1 MRTSLVALGFTA
13 IFQSTVHAQYS
24 LDIAYDTSN
33 FFDTW
38 DFFNADDPTH
48 GFVEY
53 VDAQTANDQGLAGFV
68 DGKIFMGV
76 DHETKYPANGRRS
89 VRLTSQ
95 KAFTHGLFIADFEH
109 MPGSIPGAWPAFWM
123 FGPDW
128 PNSGEI
134 DIIEGVNTQTT
145 NIVTLHTGP
154 GCSISNEGSLQS
166 SKLKQEDC
174 NANRGYE
181 GCGQSTVDNQNYG
194 DGFNDIRGGVYAT
207 EWTSDHIAVWFFH
220 RDRIPE
226 NVKSDNPDPSS
237 WGTPLARFV
246 GNGGC
251 NFDDHFHENNLVF
264 DTTFCGD
271 WAGSV
276 WGNDPE
282 TSALGVS
289 CQEFVA
295 ANPGAFKDA
304 YWIVNSIRVFQ
315 QTQTQT
321 QTQTQ
326 QGTAK
331 RDVTPKAFF
340 S

>member
-1 MRTSLVALGFTA
+1 MRTSLVALASTA
-13 IFQSTVHAQYS
+13 LLQRTAHAQYS
-24 LDIAYDTSN
+24 LDIAYDASN
-33 FFDTW
+33 FFETW
-38 DFFNADDPTH
+38 DFFNEEDPTH

-53 VDAQTANDQGLAGFV
+53 VDAKTANNEGLAGFV
-68 DGKIFMGV
+68 DGTIYMGV
-76 DHETKYPANGRRS
+76 DYETMNPQNGRKS

-95 KAFTHGLFIADFEH
+95 KAFNHGLFIADFAH

-134 DIIEGVNTQTT
+134 DIIEGVNTQTE

-166 SKLKQEDC
+166 SRLKQPNC
-174 NANRGYE
+174 NANGGYD
-181 GCGQSTVDNQNYG
+181 GCGQSTSDNQNYG
-194 DGFNDIRGGVYAT
+194 DGFNDIGGGVYAT

-226 NVKSDNPDPSS
+226 NVKSDNPDPSL

-246 GNGGC
+246 GSNC
-251 NFDDHFHENNLVF
+251 NFDDHFHDNNLVF

-271 WAGSV
+271 WAGAQAV
-276 WGNDPE
+276 WDGNPE

-289 CQEFVA
+289 CQDYVA
-295 ANPGAFKDA
+295 NNPGAYKEA

-315 QTQTQT
+315 KP
-321 QTQTQ
+321 
-326 QGTAK
+326 GTTNQ
-331 RDVTPKAFF
+331 DVIPKPF
-340 S
+340 SS